1 MIDYA
6 TTAQEIWEADRPT
19 PALPFS
25 PRWLR
30 ERIEES
36 DLLRDRLEEINL
48 REANE
53 QEAVNKHNKDHPDD
67 QRPEPIQHKVPARL
81 RDKVKLLAE
90 KLEVS
95 KQVPCYPI
103 PLLNLIYDEIQEQ
116 LFERGG
122 YRQLV
127 EFDEEERLESQLQ
140 RSRLSL

>member
-1 MIDYA
+1 M
-6 TTAQEIWEADRPT
+6 
-19 PALPFS
+19 
-25 PRWLR
+25 R

-36 DLLRDRLEEINL
+36 DELRNQLEDINL

-53 QEAVNKHNKDHPDD
+53 QEAVKDHNRDHPDD
-67 QRPEPIQHKVPARL
+67 LRPEPPQHKVPARL
-81 RDKVKLLAE
+81 RDKVKFLAE
-90 KLEVS
+90 QLEVQ

>member
-6 TTAQEIWEADRPT
+6 STAQEIWEADRPT

-36 DLLRDRLEEINL
+36 DELRNQLEDINL
-48 REANE
+48 REANQ
-53 QEAVNKHNKDHPDD
+53 QEAVNKHNRRHPDN
-67 QRPEPIQHKVPARL
+67 QRRFLQCKVPVEL
-81 RDKVKLLAE
+81 RDKVKLLADE
-90 KLEVS
+90 LEVQ